1 MSLLG
6 CRVVRSSEVRWEGQ
20 ESGKFGQV
28 GTVVAFG
35 PPECPAG
42 ACKVIWDEKSS
53 LYPALGT
60 TYHCG
65 LQDRFD
71 LIIVDLGSTG
81 LSHPQTRCGECG
93 FCPIYGIR
101 WSSVQSPGVDLCS
114 ECYHSNGHNLA
125 HSFIRRTSP
134 GDPGELVGERSL
146 AVRSQTLGCFRGAQV
161 ERGPHWRWGDQ
172 DGGPGSVG
180 VVSEVV
186 NSPES
191 STLRTVRSV
200 VSVMWSTSQ
209 DNLYSRGHRGQVH
222 VQARH
227 TSFGPMVYLTHLPAL
242 GRPSNPSSS
251 PSRVN
256 DTVRKFQIGQQV
268 MVAVDLETLKRLQ
281 VGHGEF
287 APGMVECLGRKGRVH
302 RITEKGLVRVQYP
315 GNPPHQHR
323 WAINPAVLRV
333 VGGRFQAG
341 DKVTVTLDREKVEKF
356 QSATPVLGVLGC
368 RGTVNHVHSEA
379 SLVIDFGDGKVA
391 TLHPGCLEESGEGDN
406 RGQIAAKLLRA
417 ALQADHS
424 SVDTLLRG
432 GEGKGGLVSIPDN
445 AAAVAALVAASTKGH
460 LHVVITILQFRPNLV
475 NERTKEGRTALQVT
489 SHEGHSNVVEQL
501 LVAGADP
508 GIADHAG
515 DQPVHYAVLGNTSDT
530 ILTLVN
536 RGANVN
542 AGNKQKRTAL
552 HLAVVNR
559 KSELVRTLL
568 KAGADGGL
576 QDNAGDSPLHLAVV
590 QGDVAS
596 LALLLEGHHCL
607 LTANGRGH
615 NALHIAAVR
624 GDSEA
629 VRMILRRD
637 PGVANMV
644 TRDGEAAL
652 HLATTLP
659 CLQALLERPQCNLEI
674 ADARG
679 WTPLQAAAAR
689 LQGPRVVAL
698 VGAGASARVQDLQG
712 NTPAHLALMATPG
725 IVQGEGEY
733 SNSLEE
739 LVEPGLAETL
749 ARLGLPSSSVYQLA
763 VAMYLLKISGD
774 CKNNQGVSVFDLVR
788 HPGSKALLEH
798 VAASA
803 PESSGLEHD
812 YEVLDLDEP
821 PELPDPHLVQGFG
834 NLAIG
839 ENTQLGEQVRG
850 EGAEG
855 GIEEE
860 VAECM
865 VCSETLP
872 LVTFLPCG
880 CKIVCMDCSL
890 KVKKCL
896 KCKEPVVSKQI
907 QGNVKAREQER
918 LKILEAKMQELEDQI
933 LCPICMERKR
943 NMSFQCGHSGC
954 EQCITPLDK
963 CHICRKPVDRP
974 PIRQFN

>member
-6 CRVVRSSEVRWEGQ
+6 CRVVRAPEVKWEGQ
-20 ESGKFGQV
+20 ENGRLGQV
-28 GTVVAFG
+28 GTVVALG
-35 PPECPAG
+35 PPECPLG
-42 ACKVIWDEKSS
+42 ACKVIWDDKSG
-53 LYPALGT
+53 LYPALGQ

-65 LQDRFD
+65 LQGRFD
-71 LIIVDLGSTG
+71 LTILDLGPTG
-81 LSHPQTRCGECG
+81 ISHPATRCSECC
-93 FCPIYGIR
+93 FTPIFGIR
-101 WSSVQSPGVDLCS
+101 WSCLKCPGLDLCS
-114 ECYHSNGHNLA
+114 ECYHNNGHDLT

-134 GDPGELVGERSL
+134 GDPGELVGER
-146 AVRSQTLGCFRGAQV
+146 ANAYRTQTGGCFRDAKV

-180 VVSEVV
+180 YISEVV
-186 NSPES
+186 NSPENAQS
-191 STLRTVRSV
+191 RTVRSV
-200 VSVMWSTSQ
+200 VSVVWDSSQ

-222 VQARH
+222 VQAIQM
-227 TSFGPMVYLTHLPAL
+227 SFGPLAFLTHLPAL
-242 GRPSNPSSS
+242 GKPSNPAVN
-251 PSRVN
+251 PSKVEE
-256 DTVRKFQIGQQV
+256 TVRKFQIGQQV
-268 MVAVDLETLKRLQ
+268 MVAVDLDTLKRLQ

-333 VGGRFQAG
+333 VGGRYQAG
-341 DKVTVTLDREKVEKF
+341 DKITVTLDRERVEKF

-368 RGTVNHVHSEA
+368 RGTVTHVHSEA

-391 TLHPGCLEESGEGDN
+391 TLHPGCLEENGEGVGDN

-417 ALQADHS
+417 AVQADHVA
-424 SVDTLLRG
+424 VDTLLRG
-432 GEGKGGLVSIPDN
+432 GDSKGGVVVIPDN

-460 LHVVITILQFRPNLV
+460 LAVVINILQFRPNLV
-475 NERTKEGRTALQVT
+475 NEQTKEGRTALQVAA
-489 SHEGHSNVVEQL
+489 HEGHSNVVEQL
-501 LVAGADP
+501 LAAGADP
-508 GIADHAG
+508 GLADSAG
-515 DQPVHYAVLGNTSDT
+515 DQAVHYAVLGNTSDT

-576 QDNAGDSPLHLAVV
+576 QDNSGDSPLHLAVV
-590 QGDVAS
+590 QGDIAS
-596 LALLLEGHHCL
+596 LALLLEGPHCL

-652 HLATTLP
+652 HLAATLP
-659 CLQALLERPQCNLEI
+659 CLQALLEWPQCNLEI
-674 ADARG
+674 ADGRG
-679 WTPLQAAAAR
+679 WTPLQGVAAR
-689 LQGPRVVAL
+689 LQGSRVVAL
-698 VGAGASARVQDLQG
+698 VGAGASVGVQDLQG
-712 NTPAHLALMATPG
+712 NTPAHLALLATPG
-725 IVQGEGEY
+725 LAGGEGEY

-739 LVEPGLAETL
+739 LVEPSMADSL
-749 ARLGLPSSSVYQLA
+749 ARLGLPVPNTYQLA
-763 VAMYLLKISGD
+763 VATFLLKRGVD
-774 CKNNQGVSVFDLVR
+774 RRNNQGVSVFDLVR
-788 HPGSKALLEH
+788 HPEAKALLKQ
-798 VAASA
+798 VASSA
-803 PESSGLEHD
+803 PESPGLEHD
-812 YEVLDLDEP
+812 YEVVDVEEP
-821 PELPDPHLVQGFG
+821 PELPDPSDQ
-834 NLAIG
+834 NLAQGLDELSIDRPEVG
-839 ENTQLGEQVRG
+839 EEAKEREDVD
-850 EGAEG
+850 
-855 GIEEE
+855 
-860 VAECM
+860 ECL
-865 VCSETLP
+865 VCSERLP

-880 CKIVCMDCSL
+880 DKIVCTDCSL

-896 KCKEPVVSKQI
+896 KCKEQVLSKKI
-907 QGNVKAREQER
+907 QGDIKAREQER
-918 LKILEAKMQELEDQI
+918 LRVLEAKMQEIEDQM

-943 NMSFQCGHSGC
+943 NMTFQCGHSGC
-954 EQCITPLDK
+954 EECIKPLDK
-963 CHICRKPVDRP
+963 CHMCRKPVDKP
-974 PIRQFN
+974 PIRQFNC